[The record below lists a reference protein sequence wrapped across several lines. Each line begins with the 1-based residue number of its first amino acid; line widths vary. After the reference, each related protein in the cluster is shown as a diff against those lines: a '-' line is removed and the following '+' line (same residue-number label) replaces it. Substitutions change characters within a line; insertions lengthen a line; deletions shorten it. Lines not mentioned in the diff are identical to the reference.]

1 MYRIAASNASK
12 GVKSCAWLA
21 AILWSAVLSEL
32 AQAAPFTPVSDELVI
47 QLLPQRLSVVRRP
60 GDAVRPGDAAA
71 ATTAVQT
78 LIEAARRQGDPR
90 YLGQA
95 AAELRRWEPEATMP
109 VPLLVLRATVQQ
121 SLHQFDAALA
131 TLALALQRTP
141 MNPQALLTRATIL
154 QVRGDYPAAERDC
167 QQLWR
172 LGATVPA
179 QLCLAGVASV
189 NGRAPAADLLL
200 QRVIGGLPDDD
211 HSTRVWAYTL
221 LAESAERQG
230 EQSAAMRYF
239 ELAHAVDAGD
249 RYLIAAF
256 CDFLLDQ
263 RLPQRVLE
271 LTESAVNDDNLQLRR
286 ALALRQLGDPRA
298 TSLALLLRERHDL
311 AARRGERTHLRE
323 AARLALWLEGSAQHA
338 LQLAQQNWQQ
348 QKEPAD
354 LRILL
359 EAATAAHDRTT
370 RVAALNWM
378 RTSGIQDRRL
388 SRLGAA

>member
-1 MYRIAASNASK
+1 
-12 GVKSCAWLA
+12 
-21 AILWSAVLSEL
+21 
-32 AQAAPFTPVSDELVI
+32 
-47 QLLPQRLSVVRRP
+47 
-60 GDAVRPGDAAA
+60 
-71 ATTAVQT
+71 
-78 LIEAARRQGDPR
+78 
-90 YLGQA
+90 
-95 AAELRRWEPEATMP
+95 
-109 VPLLVLRATVQQ
+109 
-121 SLHQFDAALA
+121 
-131 TLALALQRTP
+131 
-141 MNPQALLTRATIL
+141 
-154 QVRGDYPAAERDC
+154 
-167 QQLWR
+167 
-172 LGATVPA
+172 
-179 QLCLAGVASV
+179 VASV

-211 HSTRVWAYTL
+211 QSTRVWAYTL

-239 ELAHAVDAGD
+239 ELAHAVDSGD

-263 RLPQRVLE
+263 HLPKRVLQ
-271 LTESAVNDDNLQLRR
+271 LTESAVNDDNLLLRR
-286 ALALRQLGDPRA
+286 ALALRQVGDPRA
-298 TSLALLLRERHDL
+298 TSLAALLRERHDL

-323 AARLALWLEGSAQHA
+323 AARLALWLEDNAQNA

-388 SRLGAA
+388 SRLGAV